1 MKAVFE
7 DGDVTMSG
15 EVGDLF
21 GKELVTGLLD
31 KTLESGIRATEG
43 VRAYP

>member
-1 MKAVFE
+1 MKAVFD

-21 GKELVTGLLD
+21 GNGFVTGLFD
-31 KTLESGIRATEG
+31 ETLESGIVSA
-43 VRAYP
+43 